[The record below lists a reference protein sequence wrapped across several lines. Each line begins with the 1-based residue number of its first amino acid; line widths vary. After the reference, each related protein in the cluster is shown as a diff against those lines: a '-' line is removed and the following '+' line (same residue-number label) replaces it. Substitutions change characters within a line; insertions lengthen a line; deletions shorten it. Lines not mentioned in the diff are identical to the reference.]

1 MNRAPH
7 RDLAERL
14 ATLRERL
21 GRAAVRSG
29 RAPDAVRLVAV
40 TKSVDVAAAAALLD
54 LGELDLAENRV
65 QQLQQKHAAL
75 EGHVPPPRWHLI
87 GHLQTNKARKALE
100 LAGSI
105 HSVDSARLVD
115 TLDRVAA
122 ELGARP
128 RIFLEVKSV
137 DSVERS
143 GVEPAALAELVAHA
157 RRATH
162 LELAGLMTMAPAP
175 DPARNA
181 VENSDRARAAFR
193 ALATLAATLP
203 RDAFALGRAELSMGM
218 SSDFEEA
225 VLEGADWVRIGSALF
240 EGTAR

>member
-7 RDLAERL
+7 RALAERL
-14 ATLRERL
+14 ATLHERL

-40 TKSVDVAAAAALLD
+40 TKNVDVSAAAALVE
-54 LGELDLAENRV
+54 LGELELGENRV
-65 QQLQQKHAAL
+65 QALQQKCAAL
-75 EGHVPPPRWHLI
+75 ADRVPPPRWHLI

-137 DSVERS
+137 DSAERS
-143 GVEPAALAELVAHA
+143 GIEPVALAELFAHA

-175 DPARNA
+175 DPGRTAA
-181 VENSDRARAAFR
+181 ENSDRARAAFR
-193 ALATLAATLP
+193 ALATLAAALP
-203 RDAFALGRAELSMGM
+203 CDAFVRGRAELSMGM

-240 EGTAR
+240 AGVAA